1 MGIYFWFWMKVFN
14 SLVSWEKMLTCFM
27 MTGCMD
33 RYGHGHGNTK
43 LSDQLFTD
51 CYNSLITMDWT
62 GCASASTPANMGIS
76 GGTHNLGSKWYWKW
90 VISVQLFKWYFV
102 ILVLS
107 RTFVFLIQ
115 SENIQILKTFSLTYF
130 SFVLFNMDWTW
141 TESHMEVKS
150 HIWYCFVIELD
161 DWTLGWIW
169 KWHGTNGIRRLKT
182 RSPAE
187 TLLIRK

>member
-1 MGIYFWFWMKVFN
+1 MTNNTLKIIFGIYLWFWMKVFN

-43 LSDQLFTD
+43 LWDQHFTD

-76 GGTHNLGSKWYWKW
+76 RGGTHNLGSKWYWKW
-90 VISVQLFKWYFV
+90 VISVKLLKWYF
-102 ILVLS
+102 I
-107 RTFVFLIQ
+107 FLLC
-115 SENIQILKTFSLTYF
+115 SENTYWQRF
-130 SFVLFNMDWTW
+130 LLIFISSGFNMNWTW

-161 DWTLGWIW
+161 DWTLDWIW
-169 KWHGTNGIRRLKT
+169 RWQSSLAQMGSGGSRRGVQLS
-182 RSPAE
+182 RC
-187 TLLIRK
+187 

>member
-1 MGIYFWFWMKVFN
+1 
-14 SLVSWEKMLTCFM
+14 
-27 MTGCMD
+27 MD

-43 LSDQLFTD
+43 LWDQLFTD

-90 VISVQLFKWYFV
+90 VISVQLLKRYLVF
-102 ILVLS
+102 LVLS

-115 SENIQILKTFSLTYF
+115 TENIQILKTFSLTYF
-130 SFVLFNMDWTW
+130 SFVLFNMDWSW

-150 HIWYCFVIELD
+150 HIWYCFEIELD

-169 KWHGTNGIRRLKT
+169 TWHGTNGIRRLKT